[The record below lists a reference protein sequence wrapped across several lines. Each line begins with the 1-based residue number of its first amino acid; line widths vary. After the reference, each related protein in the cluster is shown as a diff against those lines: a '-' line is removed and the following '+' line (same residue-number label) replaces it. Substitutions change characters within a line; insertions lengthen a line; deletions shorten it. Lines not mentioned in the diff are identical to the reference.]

1 MRVDT
6 ASRVGLYPAQG
17 LGLGLTWYPKRYPRA
32 RGTHMASARTVN
44 KHRAIVSAVLT
55 AEIWACSRLRRACAD
70 AYDLIRATAERGL
83 ITADEASALDGAR
96 RLRNRVRGGVHLEL
110 CVLGMLSAEWHGSRP
125 ARS

>member
-1 MRVDT
+1 MLRF
-6 ASRVGLYPAQG
+6 A
-17 LGLGLTWYPKRYPRA
+17 PRA
-32 RGTHMASARTVN
+32 RSVTIGLMRPTPVSEAVPEGVAEVLRVS
-44 KHRAIVSAVLT
+44 RALFVHSYFVYEFSLT
-55 AEIWACSRLRRACAD
+55 AVIRACSRLRRACAD

-110 CVLGMLSAEWHGSRP
+110 CVLGMLSTEWHGSRP